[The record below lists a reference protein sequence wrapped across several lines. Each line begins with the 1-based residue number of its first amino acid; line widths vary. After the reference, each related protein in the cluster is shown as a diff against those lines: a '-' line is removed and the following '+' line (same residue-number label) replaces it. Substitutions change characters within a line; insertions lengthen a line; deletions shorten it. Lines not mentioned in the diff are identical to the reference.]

1 MRVLYSDRG
10 FAFLFFELRRC
21 MRMIVF
27 LSEFFYLFFSR
38 NLFLLP
44 KFVSGNLRGSRRER
58 GQTRSDFVALILNK
72 GVW

>member
-27 LSEFFYLFFSR
+27 LSEIFYLFFRATCSCCL
-38 NLFLLP
+38 NLCL
-44 KFVSGNLRGSRRER
+44 E
-58 GQTRSDFVALILNK
+58 ILEGVEGK
-72 GVW
+72 GAKQEAISWP